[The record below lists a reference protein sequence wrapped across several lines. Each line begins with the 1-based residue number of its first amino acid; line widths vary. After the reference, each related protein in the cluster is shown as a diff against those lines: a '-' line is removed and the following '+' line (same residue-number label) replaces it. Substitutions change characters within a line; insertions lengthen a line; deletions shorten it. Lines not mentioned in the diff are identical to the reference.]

1 MIGIIKKKCENHEGN
16 RWKSKGQVKE
26 RTGCGEGGRGGA
38 VKGAFCAT
46 AMRWK
51 NEGVQGTERWPI
63 WLEQKEREQPAES
76 QERSAGP

>member
-1 MIGIIKKKCENHEGN
+1 MWRDEG
-16 RWKSKGQVKE
+16 
-26 RTGCGEGGRGGA
+26 GGA